1 MLSLRVLPPIHPR
14 PRCIVAPHPRPDS
27 PIPAT
32 TITITIGR
40 LIVTEG
46 VNKCDRSPGSLLR
59 SYQTPNVRRFGEW
72 VLGTTPPDPAV
83 TTRLDVDLHG

>member
-1 MLSLRVLPPIHPR
+1 M
-14 PRCIVAPHPRPDS
+14 
-27 PIPAT
+27 
-32 TITITIGR
+32 
-40 LIVTEG
+40 TEG